1 MLSVLCA
8 LQMRKSFNSKGGRRS
23 GERNKLGVGGGIVE
37 LKIPNRKRGR
47 WERVRLGGAVGSLVG
62 KVAAIISRERGSQP
76 HETSTENKHRNRK
89 PEYKYKYMYTRGW
102 NCSSRKVVAII

>member
-37 LKIPNRKRGR
+37 LKIRNRKRGR

-89 PEYKYKYMYTRGW
+89 PEYKYKYMYTRWLDYG
-102 NCSSRKVVAII
+102 SSKVIAVI

>member
-1 MLSVLCA
+1 MLCA

-62 KVAAIISRERGSQP
+62 KVAAIISRERGSKP
-76 HETSTENKHRNRK
+76 HETCTEYKYRNRK
-89 PEYKYKYMYTRGW
+89 PEYKYKYMYTRGLD
-102 NCSSRKVVAII
+102 CSSRKVVAII